1 MQAQFLI
8 SLDLLIYIPTYLF
21 LNSILSGILIFSI
34 DLVISIGKFRLVVSN
49 FFLVRT
55 VFIDILATRHYL
67 VFGSSQMPA
76 PVPDR
81 SSGLR
86 VAHSTSAIELV
97 TRNENVED
105 VQAQVEK
112 LGRQRPE
119 VFKTFWHELGF
130 CFSLLASML
139 MAVCDPANLIQG
151 LLANLLS
158 IS

>member
-1 MQAQFLI
+1 
-8 SLDLLIYIPTYLF
+8 
-21 LNSILSGILIFSI
+21 
-34 DLVISIGKFRLVVSN
+34 
-49 FFLVRT
+49 
-55 VFIDILATRHYL
+55 
-67 VFGSSQMPA
+67 MPA
-76 PVPDR
+76 SIPDR

-86 VAHSTSAIELV
+86 VAHSTSAVELL

-139 MAVCDPANLIQG
+139 MAVGD
-151 LLANLLS
+151 LASCTLGILVHLLS
-158 IS
+158 IL

>member
-1 MQAQFLI
+1 
-8 SLDLLIYIPTYLF
+8 
-21 LNSILSGILIFSI
+21 
-34 DLVISIGKFRLVVSN
+34 
-49 FFLVRT
+49 
-55 VFIDILATRHYL
+55 
-67 VFGSSQMPA
+67 MPA

-81 SSGLR
+81 ASGLQ

-139 MAVCDPANLIQG
+139 MAVCDPASRNMGILIR
-151 LLANLLS
+151 LLF
-158 IS
+158 IF